1 MYGFFPVMKLS
12 HIWIKSK
19 HGRVSKTLANSIL
32 YRLCWNFCSCILEHF
47 TQPCCHP
54 PNNYFHCPPP
64 HCAMCRWGSRR
75 DGIHACEELQIHPTC
90 THKQDYV
97 DNTWPA
103 PPQYL
108 VMSGQMNNSPH
119 ILCCFWVSLTN
130 FYINS
135 VRPRLCSSFPLC
147 GYYRLTSLDA
157 SFAQCFA
164 FWRISSKTLAP
175 MFFVEK

>member
-1 MYGFFPVMKLS
+1 
-12 HIWIKSK
+12 
-19 HGRVSKTLANSIL
+19 
-32 YRLCWNFCSCILEHF
+32 
-47 TQPCCHP
+47 
-54 PNNYFHCPPP
+54 
-64 HCAMCRWGSRR
+64 MCRWGSRR

-175 MFFVEK
+175 MFFCRKINQKIALLRKRHNVLHDIFGFWNSIQRYDKILVT